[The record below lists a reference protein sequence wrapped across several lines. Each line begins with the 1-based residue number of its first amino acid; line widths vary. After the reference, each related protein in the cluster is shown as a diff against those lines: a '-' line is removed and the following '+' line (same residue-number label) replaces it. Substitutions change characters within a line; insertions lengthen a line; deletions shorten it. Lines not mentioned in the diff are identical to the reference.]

1 MKGSNITVPASGAG
15 LLERVSRT
23 AERHQKEQR
32 PAVSDVDLFAR
43 HLRGDHDALM
53 RLFDR
58 HNERLW
64 LYVARIISDGS
75 GANDIMQDLWE
86 RIIYLRKKKTETPQ
100 NPVGYCYRMARNLS
114 LNFIRSRKGNVP
126 IDDLTE
132 AEHPIVEIVEPTD
145 QEELLRLALERL
157 PEAYREVLVL
167 NAWSGYSFEEIAEM
181 LGKQP
186 GAIHTT
192 AYRARKRL
200 AESMETLS
208 GEEERE

>member
-1 MKGSNITVPASGAG
+1 M
-15 LLERVSRT
+15 
-23 AERHQKEQR
+23 EQR

-53 RLFDR
+53 TLFDR

-75 GANDIMQDLWE
+75 IAHDIMQDLWE
-86 RIIYLRKKKTETPQ
+86 RVIYLRKKKTEAPD

-114 LNFIRSRKGNVP
+114 LNFMRSRKGDVQ

-132 AEHPIVEIVEPTD
+132 ADHPTVEIAEPTD
-145 QEELLRLALERL
+145 QEELLTLALEKL

-167 NAWSGYSFEEIAEM
+167 NAWSGYSFDEIAEM

-200 AESMETLS
+200 AEIMEAMS
-208 GEEERE
+208 GEEGKDQP